1 MARMRAVHNGFVIRP
16 CTTSSTCSLIELPK
30 SDTSQSNGTMGFVM
44 IDRNPFWS
52 GENVFWDTHP
62 EGLIETHVRGEVTV
76 AILTWCHPLNNH
88 RLAHH

>member
-52 GENVFWDTHP
+52 GENVFLGYTP
-62 EGLIETHVRGEVTV
+62 RRFNRNARTRRGYSRNTDMVSSVEQS
-76 AILTWCHPLNNH
+76 
-88 RLAHH
+88 